1 MFRKS
6 VNILPANIKSM
17 NPLQKNPHITELFA
31 RTLKMSAIMFLFPI
45 NSLIFQEHVKHQ
57 NYEINNFSSVK
68 K

>member
-1 MFRKS
+1 
-6 VNILPANIKSM
+6 M

-31 RTLKMSAIMFLFPI
+31 CTLKMSAIMFLFPI